1 MSAGSAGIL
10 PASSFGLQMTVSE
23 LTENKWAVLSERGC
37 EATDLT
43 HEEARRLVH
52 KLAGEGRHGLCI
64 VSNEAAHRLSG
75 PAVPADVPNLPK
87 RA

>member
-1 MSAGSAGIL
+1 
-10 PASSFGLQMTVSE
+10 MTSE
-23 LTENKWAVLSERGC
+23 LETKSWAVLSDRGC

-52 KLAGEGRHGLCI
+52 KLASEGRHGLCI
-64 VSNEAAHRLSG
+64 VSDDAASRVR
-75 PAVPADVPNLPK
+75 PAVETRDLVGD